1 MIKLMCHLQIDIAL
15 KIPAMDPK
23 ISTANNIACG
33 WKALEMFARKKIH
46 YKKPVTG
53 PGTTGTGR

>member
-1 MIKLMCHLQIDIAL
+1 MCHLLIDIAL

-33 WKALEMFARKKIH
+33 WKALEMFARKKVH
-46 YKKPVTG
+46 HKKPVTG
-53 PGTTGTGR
+53 PGTTGTGQ